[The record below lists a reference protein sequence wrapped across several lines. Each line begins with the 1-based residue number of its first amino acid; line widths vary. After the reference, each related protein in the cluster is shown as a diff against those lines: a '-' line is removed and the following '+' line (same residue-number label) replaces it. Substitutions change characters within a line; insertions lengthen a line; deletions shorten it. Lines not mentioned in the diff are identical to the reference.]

1 MNFKN
6 SNILSKPEYEFLR
19 TNPNLGNNICML
31 CLGGSYA
38 YGTNI
43 ETSDIDIRGCATN
56 SKLQILTNQNFGQV
70 CDSTTDTTIYSF
82 NKLISLL
89 SDCNPNT
96 IELLGNIP
104 ENYLYLNWIGKMLID
119 NYKLFLSKKAI
130 KSFGG
135 YANQQ
140 LNRLNNK
147 AVRKVPQSEQ
157 EEHILKTI
165 IHNAETTFK
174 EKYFPLNDSNYIKL
188 YIDKA
193 VNGELETEIFMDAYL
208 GHYPL
213 RDYKDMWSE
222 MHNIVKSYATVGA
235 RNDKAASKG
244 KLGKHMMHLCRIFLM
259 CFDILEK
266 EEIVTYRK
274 DEHDFLMSI
283 RNGDYL
289 DSNDQPI
296 PEFFEIVNE
305 YEKRLEYDKKNT
317 NLPDSPDYKKINE
330 FMAEVNEYIV
340 LKGE

>member
-1 MNFKN
+1 MNFNKL
-6 SNILSKPEYEFLR
+6 IEEKEYDFLR

-31 CLGGSYA
+31 CLGGSWA
-38 YGTNI
+38 YGTNVP
-43 ETSDIDIRGCATN
+43 TSDVDIRGCATN
-56 SKLQILTNQNFGQV
+56 SKAQILTNQNFEQV

-89 SDCNPNT
+89 SNCNPNT
-96 IELLGNIP
+96 IELLGNNP
-104 ENYLYLNWIGKMLID
+104 EHYIYLNDVGKQLIE
-119 NYKLFLSKKAI
+119 NRKLFLSKKAI

-147 AVRKVPQSEQ
+147 AVRKVSQSEQ

-165 IHNAETTFK
+165 IHNAETVFK
-174 EKYFPLNDSNYIKL
+174 EKYFPLNDNDYIEL

-193 VNGELETEIFMDAYL
+193 VNSELETEIFMDIYL
-208 GHYPL
+208 SHYPL
-213 RDYKDMWSE
+213 RDYKSMWSE
-222 MHNIVKSYATVGA
+222 MHNIVKSYTTAGA
-235 RNDKAASKG
+235 RNDKAAAKG
-244 KLGKHMMHLCRIFLM
+244 KLGKHMMHLCRLFLM

-266 EEIVTYRK
+266 EEIRTYRK

-289 DSNDQPI
+289 DNNDQPI
-296 PEFFEIVNE
+296 PEFFEMVNE

-317 NLPDSPDYKKINE
+317 NLPENPNYKMINE
-330 FMAEVNEYIV
+330 FMAEVNEKIV
-340 LKGE
+340 KGEL

>member
-1 MNFKN
+1 MNFNELIKE
-6 SNILSKPEYEFLR
+6 KEYDFLR
-19 TNPNLGNNICML
+19 ANPNLGNNICML
-31 CLGGSYA
+31 CLGGSWA
-38 YGTNI
+38 YGTNVP
-43 ETSDIDIRGCATN
+43 TSDVDIRGCATN
-56 SKLQILTNQNFGQV
+56 DKEQILTNQNFEQV

-89 SDCNPNT
+89 SNCNPNT
-96 IELLGNIP
+96 IELLGNNSEHYI
-104 ENYLYLNWIGKMLID
+104 YLNDVGKQLIE
-119 NYKLFLSKKAI
+119 NRKLFLSKKAV

-147 AVRKVPQSEQ
+147 AVRKVSQSEQ

-165 IHNAETTFK
+165 LHNAETAFK
-174 EKYFPLNDSNYIKL
+174 EKYFPLNDNDYIKL

-208 GHYPL
+208 SHYPL
-213 RDYKDMWSE
+213 RDYKSMWSE

-235 RNDKAASKG
+235 RNDKAAAKG
-244 KLGKHMMHLCRIFLM
+244 KLGKHMMHLCRLFLM

-266 EEIVTYRK
+266 EEIITYRK

-289 DSNDQPI
+289 DNNDQPI
-296 PEFFEIVNE
+296 PEFFEMVNE

-317 NLPDSPDYKKINE
+317 NLPENPNYKMINE
-330 FMAEVNEYIV
+330 FMAEVNEKIV
-340 LKGE
+340 RGE